1 MNANR
6 GRLGVP
12 PSISFAA
19 CTDPPYTALFSD
31 MVRSYDDLVGALL
44 DNGGWGQGRVG
55 QGTCESGYCCL
66 PAPAVTAADPPAPQL
81 PLAAKGYIASGNMVC
96 LPACLPGVQGCL
108 SWFTLE
114 KMTLFATG
122 WVRASSC
129 LPAPPP
135 ACLAAG
141 VPAYLP
147 DCVVGCRAAWPPAW
161 RHIAWPAT
169 LRRCARHPV
178 FWSRPQSPWLPVS
191 LWLCRQQAVD

>member
-96 LPACLPGVQGCL
+96 LPACLPGVCRG
-108 SWFTLE
+108 
-114 KMTLFATG
+114 
-122 WVRASSC
+122 
-129 LPAPPP
+129 
-135 ACLAAG
+135 ACLG
-141 VPAYLP
+141 LH
-147 DCVVGCRAAWPPAW
+147 W
-161 RHIAWPAT
+161 R
-169 LRRCARHPV
+169 R
-178 FWSRPQSPWLPVS
+178 
-191 LWLCRQQAVD
+191 